1 MGIPRVLGERHQLAP
16 WRAICNGADAV
27 AEEPM
32 PRTLL
37 VKTADVLVAPRTMRD
52 ASFGAMKIYLP
63 RLLGGAVSDDET
75 HKGGDVIAAS
85 AARGS

>member
-1 MGIPRVLGERHQLAP
+1 VCWASVINWHP
-16 WRAICNGADAV
+16 GAQCAT
-27 AEEPM
+27 EQMRWQKSPM

-37 VKTADVLVAPRTMRD
+37 VKTADVLVAPWTMRD